1 MPHWISR
8 RCRLSKS
15 RQPKPGARRAVYR
28 APLAWRVCA
37 HRSVSGP
44 VPYTRSPG
52 FGSKVRAFTLIELL
66 VAIAIIG
73 VLAALLLTAVS
84 GVKLKAQR
92 VHCISNVRQL
102 SMGSFMYAQE
112 NSRHAGVET
121 AAFPGG
127 NWMGT
132 LNEYAKVRGILVC
145 PSGPLREPAPAGG
158 NEQGYA
164 DRAWVRWTSDNKTMF
179 YGSYGYNGYLYSDLK
194 LSEPGDPKQKV
205 VFTREST
212 IQKPEATPV
221 FFDENWVDTW
231 PWETDLPYHNLYT
244 GQPFSVSPNQMGRC
258 TIARHGSRSAAI
270 APRNFDTHK
279 KMPGAINMGLADG
292 HTELV
297 KLEALW
303 SFSWHLDWQPPGN
316 RPR

>member
-1 MPHWISR
+1 MLDLSWR
-8 RCRLSKS
+8 RDDD
-15 RQPKPGARRAVYR
+15 
-28 APLAWRVCA
+28 A
-37 HRSVSGP
+37 HRSAP
-44 VPYTRSPG
+44 WTRMQSPH
-52 FGSKVRAFTLIELL
+52 FRLWPKGSAFTLIELI
-66 VAIAIIG
+66 VAISIIG
-73 VLAALLLTAVS
+73 VLAALVLTAVS
-84 GVKLKAQR
+84 SVRLKAQR
-92 VHCISNVRQL
+92 VHCVNNVRQL

-145 PSGPLREPAPAGG
+145 PSGPLHEPTPTSG

-164 DRAWVRWTSDNKTMF
+164 DRAWVRWTSDKKTMF

-205 VFTREST
+205 VFTRESA
-212 IQKPEATPV
+212 IEKPAVTPV

-231 PWETDLPYHNLYT
+231 PWETDLPYTNLYT

-258 TIARHGSRSAAI
+258 TIARHGSRSASS
-270 APRNFDTHK
+270 APRNFNTKIGCPARSIWGWPMDI
-279 KMPGAINMGLADG
+279 P
-292 HTELV
+292 
-297 KLEALW
+297 
-303 SFSWHLDWQPPGN
+303 SWLNWRICGVTVGISIGN
-316 RPR
+316 RRSPDLNKLN